1 MRLEGPVTIDSETE
15 PFPQIA
21 PQGSQAWDQQSVAQ
35 DHAHLVA
42 HLESV
47 AETSSI
53 QIASQHAI
61 QLMGLR
67 PGNRALDAGCGTG
80 TFFPTLATALG
91 PTGEIVGV
99 DHAPEF
105 FDAARA
111 SYASS
116 SSTSRLTL
124 IDADIND
131 LPFDD
136 RSFDAAHCE
145 RVLMHLAEPQRAIRE
160 MKRVVRANGWVVA
173 VEPDLA
179 GWRVD
184 HEDPDA
190 VQKITAGF
198 LASIRNP
205 AIGLELNRRMA
216 EAGLV
221 NRQVRFVTEVETT
234 IEPELVAYYE
244 QAAES
249 AVRQELI
256 SEARARSTLDALIAQ
271 AARGQFTCYSTLFI
285 CAGQVAT

>member
-1 MRLEGPVTIDSETE
+1 LEEPVTIGSETE
-15 PFPQIA
+15 PMAQFA
-21 PQGSQAWDQQSVAQ
+21 PKGSQAWDQQSVAQ
-35 DHAHLVA
+35 DHKHLVA

-47 AETSSI
+47 AETSPI
-53 QIASQHAI
+53 QVAAQHAI
-61 QLMGLR
+61 QLMALR
-67 PGNRALDAGCGTG
+67 PGGRALDAGCGTG
-80 TFFPTLATALG
+80 VFFPTMATALG
-91 PTGEIVGV
+91 PTGEIIGI

-105 FDAARA
+105 FNAARDN
-111 SYASS
+111 YAKSG
-116 SSTSRLTL
+116 STSRLTL

-136 RSFDAAHCE
+136 QSFDAAHCE
-145 RVLMHLAEPQRAIRE
+145 RVLMHLADPQQALRE
-160 MKRVVRANGWVVA
+160 MKRIVRTNGWVVA

-184 HEDPDA
+184 HEDPEA
-190 VQKITAGF
+190 MQKIAAGF
-198 LASIRNP
+198 LGSIRNP

-216 EAGLV
+216 DGGLV

-249 AVRQELI
+249 AVRQGLL
-256 SEARARSTLDALIAQ
+256 SEFRAKLTLDALKDQ
-271 AARGQFTCYSTLFI
+271 ASRGRFTSYSTLFI